1 MKSSRDDGG
10 ACMVMACNMESG
22 ITAGTAIPHN
32 SKYGGAHETGL
43 LSIQSIHQETGG

>member
-1 MKSSRDDGG
+1 
-10 ACMVMACNMESG
+10 MVMVYNMESG